1 MSKPD
6 ITPKPLTDSAL
17 DSVAGGTKAHPG
29 GVNILLADGS
39 VRGATGAPKDG
50 AIKPITQ
57 QGTGN
62 GI

>member
-1 MSKPD
+1 MSNLKP
-6 ITPKPLTDSAL
+6 TPETLTDSVL
-17 DSVAGGTKAHPG
+17 DIVAGGTKAHPG
-29 GVNILLADGS
+29 GGNILLADGS